1 MSLFA
6 ELLMILLGVLS
17 FALWGEILRRKK
29 VGLPVMPLNAR
40 NPIRWSPLVVTLSF
54 CWIAFQIYALLKG
67 SDDSNVSQS
76 PIRAAQFSCALNVVI
91 LSLLLIM
98 LTENGQRRISE
109 FGITLKNWR
118 EETEYGTLAFLASL
132 LPVFLVLWASWKWGF
147 RTKETQHS
155 FLKLIQENPD
165 PEILFW
171 ITLAAVV
178 LAPLTEELVFRVIL
192 QGSLQS
198 KFSPAT
204 SIVISSIIFAGV
216 HGFPDSLALVPLAVI
231 LGYVYHRR
239 HSYLA
244 VVVLHAS
251 FNLLNLI
258 LSQLSLQP
266 DESASTVSLLW

>member
-1 MSLFA
+1 MLLFA

-17 FALWGEILRRKK
+17 FALWGKIIRQKL
-29 VGLPVMPLNAR
+29 VGLPVIPFR
-40 NPIRWSPLVVTLSF
+40 VREPIRWSPLVLIVTF
-54 CWIAFQIYALLKG
+54 CWIALQVVGQVQLWFETKRSAASLESLQGSNMINFILL
-67 SDDSNVSQS
+67 
-76 PIRAAQFSCALNVVI
+76 I
-91 LSLLLIM
+91 SLLVL
-98 LTENGQRRISE
+98 LSKAGERRLSE
-109 FGITLKNWR
+109 FGISWGNWKRETL
-118 EETEYGTLAFLASL
+118 YGLLGFSASL
-132 LPVFLVLWASWKWGF
+132 LPVFLVQLASLKWEF
-147 RTKETQHS
+147 RTEETQHS
-155 FLKLIQENPD
+155 LLKLLQENPG
-165 PEILFW
+165 PETILW

-178 LAPLTEELVFRVIL
+178 MAPLTEELVFRVIL

-198 KFSPAT
+198 KLSPKTA
-204 SIVISSIIFAGV
+204 IAISSIVFAGV

-244 VVVLHAS
+244 VVVLHAL